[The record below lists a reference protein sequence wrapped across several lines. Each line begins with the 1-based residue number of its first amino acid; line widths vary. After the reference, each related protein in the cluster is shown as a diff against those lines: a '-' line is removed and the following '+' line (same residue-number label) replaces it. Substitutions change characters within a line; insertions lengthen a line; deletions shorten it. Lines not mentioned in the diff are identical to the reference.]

1 MILADILLAVQVL
14 SKMYG
19 FFYITEK
26 MLGFNSAGKVTLWI
40 HQNILENKRSHP
52 INHGK
57 LS

>member
-1 MILADILLAVQVL
+1 MVLADILLTVQLL

-19 FFYITEK
+19 FFCITEK
-26 MLGFNSAGKVTLWI
+26 MLWFNSAGKVTLWI
-40 HQNILENKRSHP
+40 QENILENKRSHP